1 MICFH
6 NYADRLHFYF
16 TLSAWSWSSSALLM
30 FKLREQHYLKVNFI
44 TAHVLRPAMTKFPLV
59 QAKCKK
65 YKVHDNFSANLFWTS
80 TVTSTATSPGNASEL
95 FALVTEEHCLMSVLL
110 TEELLPLI
118 KFLLIKVALY
128 SLIAVILLIRAFNLW
143 RNS

>member
-59 QAKCKK
+59 QAKCKEK
-65 YKVHDNFSANLFWTS
+65 YKVHDNFSANFFWTS
-80 TVTSTATSPGNASEL
+80 TVTSTATSWKCLWAIRSGDWR
-95 FALVTEEHCLMSVLL
+95 ALSDVSSSDRRTSSVNKISVDKGSFIQSHCCDFIDMSISL
-110 TEELLPLI
+110 T
-118 KFLLIKVALY
+118 KK
-128 SLIAVILLIRAFNLW
+128 
-143 RNS
+143 

>member
-59 QAKCKK
+59 QAKCEEK

-80 TVTSTATSPGNASEL
+80 TVTSTATSWKCLWAIHSGDWR
-95 FALVTEEHCLMSVLL
+95 ALSDVSSSDRRTSSINKISVDKGSFIQSHCCDFIDTS
-110 TEELLPLI
+110 I
-118 KFLLIKVALY
+118 
-128 SLIAVILLIRAFNLW
+128 
-143 RNS
+143 